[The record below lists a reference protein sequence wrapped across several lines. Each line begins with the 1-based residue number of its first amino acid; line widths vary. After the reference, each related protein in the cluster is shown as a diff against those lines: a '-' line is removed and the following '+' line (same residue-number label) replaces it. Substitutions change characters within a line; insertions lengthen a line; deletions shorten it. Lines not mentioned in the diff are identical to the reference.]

1 MKNRTH
7 GSEGMQF
14 IECINSRYNKYRV
27 RWDVKPSSDEGN
39 PQGVTFL
46 ETEFTHKPTMSEIKD
61 TILSWINSKTN
72 ERILSGFYWKD
83 MLIWLSTENQLNY
96 KVAYDL
102 ATQTE
107 GVNLPVTFK
116 FGNTENPVYYTFTS
130 MDELTDFYVKATI
143 HINEQLSIGWKEKDA
158 IDWSEYEKLLSDN

>member
-1 MKNRTH
+1 MDKRIY
-7 GSEGMQF
+7 GVEGVLLV
-14 IECINSRYNKYRV
+14 ECVNPRYKKYRM
-27 RWDVKPSSDEGN
+27 RWDIQPYEDN
-39 PQGVTFL
+39 IITFL

-107 GVNLPVTFK
+107 GVNLPVTF
-116 FGNTENPVYYTFTS
+116 P
-130 MDELTDFYVKATI
+130 
-143 HINEQLSIGWKEKDA
+143 
-158 IDWSEYEKLLSDN
+158 

>member
-1 MKNRTH
+1 MDKRIY
-7 GSEGMQF
+7 GVEGVLL
-14 IECINSRYNKYRV
+14 IECVNPRYKKYRV
-27 RWDVKPSSDEGN
+27 RWDIQPYEDN
-39 PQGVTFL
+39 MITFL